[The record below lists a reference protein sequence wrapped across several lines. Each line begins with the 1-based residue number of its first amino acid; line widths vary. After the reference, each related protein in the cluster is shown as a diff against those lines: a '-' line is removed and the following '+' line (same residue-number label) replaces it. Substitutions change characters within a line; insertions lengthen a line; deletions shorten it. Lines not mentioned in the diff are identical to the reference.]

1 MLKIFVLFFISIFRK
16 NNIFI
21 IIISLIRLLILTI
34 IGDITLFN
42 NSIFFIDLFSI
53 NLTLLTFWLR
63 ALSIIR
69 IKFLINFKSNK
80 NFNLIIYILIIRL
93 LITFSFKNRLIFYFR
108 FEIRLIPIFF
118 IILRWGS
125 QSERIIS
132 GLFLI
137 FYTLFG
143 SFPFFYI
150 LVVLNSKYL
159 ISLNYIELISISNFY
174 GFFIFLPFLVK
185 FPIYSLHVW
194 LLKAHVEAPVIGSIL
209 LAGILLKLGGY
220 GLIRT
225 SLIWDLNINMKEFL
239 IRFRIWGGVLIA
251 LSCLCIVDIKL
262 IVAISSIVHIRFCV
276 AGSIL
281 LRKWRV
287 KGLLIIIVGHGLC
300 SSGIF
305 YICNLFYEISFR
317 RSLIIL
323 KGLLTLRPRLILW
336 WFLLC
341 RSNISCPPRLNLVR
355 ELIISISIINWRYF
369 NAFTISIILFFCA
382 CYSLYIYFNILHRN
396 LIYFLNKFY
405 NCLNY
410 NIVLIYHWLPLNII
424 VLCIFI
430 FC

>member
-1 MLKIFVLFFISIFRK
+1 MLKIYLIFFISFLNK

-21 IIISLIRLLILTI
+21 IIIGLISLVILII
-34 IGDITLFN
+34 IGDLSLFN
-42 NSIFFIDLFSI
+42 NYLFYIDLFRI
-53 NLTLLTFWLR
+53 NLTLLTFWLSVI
-63 ALSIIR
+63 SIIR
-69 IKFLINFKSNK
+69 IKFLITFKSDK
-80 NFNLIIYILIIRL
+80 NFNFIIYILIIRL
-93 LITFSFKNRLIFYFR
+93 IITFSFKNRLIFYFS

-118 IILRWGS
+118 IILSWGS
-125 QSERIIS
+125 QSERIVS
-132 GLFLI
+132 GLYLI

-150 LVVLNSKYL
+150 LVTINSKYL
-159 ISLNYIELISISNFY
+159 ISLNYIELLLISNFY
-174 GFFIFLPFLVK
+174 SFFIFLPFLVK

-225 SLIWDLNINMKEFL
+225 SLIWDFNIYIKEFL
-239 IRFRIWGGVLIA
+239 ICFRIWGGVIIA

-276 AGSIL
+276 AGSII
-281 LRKWRV
+281 LRKWRI
-287 KGLLIIIVGHGLC
+287 KGILIIIVGHGLC

-317 RSLIIL
+317 RRLVIL
-323 KGLLTLRPRLILW
+323 KGLLVIRPRLIFW

-341 RSNISCPPRLNLVR
+341 RSNISCPPSLNLIR
-355 ELIISISIINWRYF
+355 ELIISISIINWNYF
-369 NAFTISIILFFCA
+369 NAFSISIILFFCA
-382 CYSLYIYFNILHRN
+382 CYSLYIYFNMLHRN
-396 LIYFLNKFY
+396 LIYFFIKFY
-405 NCLNY
+405 NCINY
-410 NIVLIYHWLPLNII
+410 NIILICHWLPLNII
-424 VLCIFI
+424 FLCIFI